1 MPTAC
6 SQCENPML
14 KGIHSCG
21 IDGPRPIEP
30 DSVGEALAAYM
41 AMRSGQPQVGLQ
53 CNHGEDPISVLAAHM
68 SGSGPQGVQFGCT
81 CGSSGAHYPPCPFAP
96 VSPQAAPLQFTGWV
110 CPVCGG
116 GVGPFVQRCPCRPV
130 VGDGASIMTPVPQ
143 SLTKGA

>member
-1 MPTAC
+1 MPAAC

-21 IDGPRPIEP
+21 RDGAQAASDHDAPNL
-30 DSVGEALAAYM
+30 VEAVMDYLARCGHKQGA
-41 AMRSGQPQVGLQ
+41 
-53 CNHGEDPISVLAAHM
+53 DPISVLTAHM
-68 SGSGPQGVQFGCT
+68 ASGGPQGVQFGCT

-96 VSPQAAPLQFTGWV
+96 APQATPFVPAPQTPGFQFTGWV

-130 VGDGASIMTPVPQ
+130 DGVSVVSPQ
-143 SLTKGA
+143 PITKGV